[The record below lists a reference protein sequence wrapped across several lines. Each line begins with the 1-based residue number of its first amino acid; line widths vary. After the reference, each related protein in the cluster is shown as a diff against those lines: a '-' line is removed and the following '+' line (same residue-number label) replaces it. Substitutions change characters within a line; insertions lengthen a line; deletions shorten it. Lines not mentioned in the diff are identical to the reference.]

1 MSKNRT
7 GLYLG
12 LAVAGAGGY
21 YLYRSGG
28 DVEGAKKEMKFDVNK
43 ARDKVGETGES
54 AEKKGKN
61 FGKEAGAAVDDAV
74 NKTRTTL
81 DERIPQKTQEG
92 INKAEELRKDARQ
105 KFHEGVD
112 KMDRTVEQKAA
123 ETKGTV
129 SGWFSSGNK

>member
-7 GLYLG
+7 GLYMG

-28 DVEGAKKEMKFDVNK
+28 NVEGAKKEMKIDVNK
-43 ARDKVGETGES
+43 ARDKVPSSDSVEKTG
-54 AEKKGKN
+54 KDIGKST
-61 FGKEAGAAVDDAV
+61 GAAVDDAI

-81 DERIPQKTQEG
+81 DERIPEKTQEG
-92 INKAEELRKDARQ
+92 INKAEELRRDARQ
-105 KFHEGVD
+105 KFHDGVD

>member
-28 DVEGAKKEMKFDVNK
+28 DVEGAKKEMKYDVNK
-43 ARDKVGETGES
+43 ARDKVPSGES
-54 AEKKGKN
+54 AEKTGKN
-61 FGKEAGAAVDDAV
+61 IGKETGAALDNAI

-81 DERIPQKTQEG
+81 DERIPEKTQEG
-92 INKAEELRKDARQ
+92 INKAEELRKEARQ